1 MELRQLLK
9 AYKASQREEK
19 IKVAW
24 RLVREA
30 AKYSRREPYW
40 EFLRREFGVKPEEIK
55 DVLRFLEENGEIE
68 VHRSVDGRHLWVSTL
83 KDIRENPVRLDRWLR
98 STSKRQPTK

>member
-1 MELRQLLK
+1 MGLRRLLK
-9 AYKASQREEK
+9 AYKASHGAEK
-19 IKVAW
+19 IETAW

-30 AKYSRREPYW
+30 AKFSRHEPYW
-40 EFLRREFGVKPEEIK
+40 EFLRKEFGIKSEEIK
-55 DVLRFLEENGEIE
+55 DALRFLEEKGEIE
-68 VHRSVDGRHLWVSTL
+68 IHRSVDGKHLWVSTL